1 MRVFLVLALALVAMV
16 SETESLKLSGWGL
29 HKGKG
34 LKQISVGPVGVWG
47 ISKKNRVY
55 VRVGKKWKVIDGSI
69 AQVSVG
75 RKWVWGVNAVHQIW
89 ARKGIKGRWIKIRGR
104 LTNVSD

>member
-47 ISKKNRVY
+47 VSKKNRVY

-89 ARKGIKGRWIKIRGR
+89 ARKGIKGRWINIRGR
-104 LTNVSD
+104 LTQVSD